1 MTIATVL
8 CPVDFSEATAPLV
21 AYAAALAA
29 GTSAELRLLHVLEP
43 QPVLEGLP
51 DLALAQQL
59 AHYHALATA
68 AGARVSTAVV
78 HAPDV
83 AQAIVA
89 EAQSHPADLIVIG
102 AHGRTGLNR
111 FLMGST
117 AETVVRTALCVTL
130 LVKSPVATSTYRASA

>member
-29 GTSAELRLLHVLEP
+29 GTHAELRLLHVLEP
-43 QPVLEGLP
+43 QPALENLP

-59 AHYHALATA
+59 AHYHALAAA

-89 EAQSHPADLIVIG
+89 EARRHPADLIVIG

-117 AETVVRTALCVTL
+117 AETVVRTASCVTL
-130 LVKSPVATSTYRASA
+130 LVKSPVDTSYRASA